1 MEEGR
6 YNCKSDFCENA
17 TVQFHILRLNVH
29 NQTVNGSVILHLNS
43 ILMHINKN
51 VAGRDLQILMDSAYS
66 LAKRLDETELI
77 FPLHTPMSRHNKL
90 DFDSDDDSSWSE
102 IEVIELE
109 STTFDT
115 LSENDLIGNE
125 SRINFTEEFGAM
137 SVKMP
142 V

>member
-1 MEEGR
+1 
-6 YNCKSDFCENA
+6 
-17 TVQFHILRLNVH
+17 
-29 NQTVNGSVILHLNS
+29 
-43 ILMHINKN
+43 
-51 VAGRDLQILMDSAYS
+51 MDGAYS

-77 FPLHTPMSRHNKL
+77 FPLHTPMGRQISNNKP
-90 DFDSDDDSSWSE
+90 DFDSVDDSSWSE

-137 SVKMP
+137 SV
-142 V
+142 